1 MCFSRSVDILYRR
14 TKPKKQRARD
24 QRRMEEFLQ
33 RKSVMMFLPFADIEN
48 EHLGACLYTKAP
60 KEVSKVNM
68 VQVQT
73 PVSSAKAQTQTSAS
87 TSDSSSQTEPDST
100 TISTLQQL
108 WKSVNFLRDETTVLH
123 VSCDQIVK
131 EGQQDFSLF
140 KEQTQKLADIAIR
153 QKAENDQLKQQLE
166 QSLGQITTLTT
177 TLATK
182 QQEIDDLKKAMEDSV
197 QSPGC
202 EASIQ
207 TDSITEFAD
216 PLFMDGFFNC
226 SILRDLPFLNDNF
239 TKHHSPNSV
248 VPIHISFGSKVFT
261 RDINLR
267 HILKHQRKTIAEE
280 ISDIYA
286 DNGDIESTFI
296 VQFGS
301 RHYRLMDKVPLGTL
315 PPFVFNQTL
324 RVSMVLHNRQ
334 NNVFFCGC
342 DWTGGCDDE
351 EDCGEDDY
359 DYNDQYYDGPP
370 DQPFGANFSQEPSC
384 NNFPRLYDYQQQY
397 PPRCGH
403 Y

>member
-166 QSLGQITTLTT
+166 QSLGQTTTLTT

-182 QQEIDDLKKAMEDSV
+182 QQEIDDLKKAMPV
-197 QSPGC
+197 
-202 EASIQ
+202 
-207 TDSITEFAD
+207 
-216 PLFMDGFFNC
+216 
-226 SILRDLPFLNDNF
+226 
-239 TKHHSPNSV
+239 
-248 VPIHISFGSKVFT
+248 
-261 RDINLR
+261 
-267 HILKHQRKTIAEE
+267 
-280 ISDIYA
+280 
-286 DNGDIESTFI
+286 STNW
-296 VQFGS
+296 S
-301 RHYRLMDKVPLGTL
+301 
-315 PPFVFNQTL
+315 
-324 RVSMVLHNRQ
+324 S
-334 NNVFFCGC
+334 
-342 DWTGGCDDE
+342 
-351 EDCGEDDY
+351 
-359 DYNDQYYDGPP
+359 
-370 DQPFGANFSQEPSC
+370 
-384 NNFPRLYDYQQQY
+384 
-397 PPRCGH
+397 
-403 Y
+403 

>member
-1 MCFSRSVDILYRR
+1 MENQRTRKNTPSQYDQCRNQCYRCGFPWSDRHFCPAFRQECFRCGVFGHFGRMCFSRSVDILYRR

-68 VQVQT
+68 VHVQT

-108 WKSVNFLRDETTVLH
+108 WKSVNYLRDEATVLH

-197 QSPGC
+197 QSPVVKPPFKQTPSQNLLIPSSWTVSLTVQYYVTFHFWMTIFQ
-202 EASIQ
+202 SIIHQ
-207 TDSITEFAD
+207 IMSCPSIF
-216 PLFMDGFFNC
+216 P
-226 SILRDLPFLNDNF
+226 SDLKFL
-239 TKHHSPNSV
+239 
-248 VPIHISFGSKVFT
+248 
-261 RDINLR
+261 
-267 HILKHQRKTIAEE
+267 QE
-280 ISDIYA
+280 ISTSDI
-286 DNGDIESTFI
+286 F
-296 VQFGS
+296 
-301 RHYRLMDKVPLGTL
+301 
-315 PPFVFNQTL
+315 
-324 RVSMVLHNRQ
+324 
-334 NNVFFCGC
+334 
-342 DWTGGCDDE
+342 
-351 EDCGEDDY
+351 
-359 DYNDQYYDGPP
+359 
-370 DQPFGANFSQEPSC
+370 
-384 NNFPRLYDYQQQY
+384 
-397 PPRCGH
+397 
-403 Y
+403 

>member
-1 MCFSRSVDILYRR
+1 MGNQRTGRNTPIQYDQCRNQCYRCGFPWSDRHFCPAFRQECFRCGVFGHFGRMCFSRSVDILYRR

-166 QSLGQITTLTT
+166 QSLGQI
-177 TLATK
+177 
-182 QQEIDDLKKAMEDSV
+182 
-197 QSPGC
+197 
-202 EASIQ
+202 
-207 TDSITEFAD
+207 
-216 PLFMDGFFNC
+216 
-226 SILRDLPFLNDNF
+226 
-239 TKHHSPNSV
+239 
-248 VPIHISFGSKVFT
+248 
-261 RDINLR
+261 
-267 HILKHQRKTIAEE
+267 
-280 ISDIYA
+280 
-286 DNGDIESTFI
+286 
-296 VQFGS
+296 
-301 RHYRLMDKVPLGTL
+301 
-315 PPFVFNQTL
+315 
-324 RVSMVLHNRQ
+324 
-334 NNVFFCGC
+334 NNVLMLFGIHTRLLNKRWKVIIQVMFKVS
-342 DWTGGCDDE
+342 
-351 EDCGEDDY
+351 
-359 DYNDQYYDGPP
+359 
-370 DQPFGANFSQEPSC
+370 PFGRWSLFYIVGAEVICYQPICPCYYSHVIC
-384 NNFPRLYDYQQQY
+384 LLAFPAFVQGIVKAFWFNPLCIVRLQTPGYK
-397 PPRCGH
+397 CETWC
-403 Y
+403 